1 MAAFIF
7 PSTKFLKTMS
17 TRISVRG
24 TVLVRP
30 GLRYFPRLHSL
41 ATKRKERVQTEQA
54 PLTVEQLDTL
64 LEQSNIEEGPVQ
76 DSRPV
81 FWSSHFSVIEFLKSK
96 FTFSDRLRGLV
107 LLNVMTLI
115 MSTNFVVVK
124 DAQTTIDPFS
134 FSAARFVVAAIPFLP
149 FITKTRPDRQ
159 TIIAGLEI
167 GLWSTLGYLTQGL
180 GLLTTDASRVSFLSA
195 LTVILVPFIVGLS
208 GKGVSKLAWVSAGL
222 ALFGVSLLSGS
233 GGGDELTSIGGGFS
247 IGDMFSLASAAFI
260 ALQVVRTE
268 HYSRLLP
275 SKNCLSLL
283 GLSMLSVASLS
294 TLMTGIMH
302 AEVIKE
308 SITGILQSPDSLSME
323 SVISSFSFVPG
334 KALLYTGLISTD
346 VVLLIELLALKVRYL
361 RKLRG
366 DFCCVFRMLIQQMQL

>member
-1 MAAFIF
+1 MAAFIL
-7 PSTKFLKTMS
+7 PSTKFLMTMS
-17 TRISVRG
+17 TRVSLRT

-30 GLRYFPRLHSL
+30 GLRYYPRLHSL
-41 ATKRKERVQTEQA
+41 ATERKERVPTDRA
-54 PLTVEQLDTL
+54 PLTVEHLDTL
-64 LEQSNIEEGPVQ
+64 LEESSIDEVPVRE
-76 DSRPV
+76 SRPV
-81 FWSSHFSVIEFLKSK
+81 VWSSHFDVIGFLKSK
-96 FTFSDRLRGLV
+96 FAFSDRMKGLV

-159 TIIAGLEI
+159 TMIAGLEI

-195 LTVILVPFIVGLS
+195 LTVILVPFIVGIS
-208 GKGVSKLAWVSAGL
+208 GKGVSKLAWVSAGI

-233 GGGDELTSIGGGFS
+233 GGDGLTSNTGFS
-247 IGDMFSLASAAFI
+247 IGDVFSLSSAAFI

-294 TLMTGIMH
+294 TLMTGILH

-323 SVISSFSFVPG
+323 SIISSFSFVPG
-334 KALLYTGLISTD
+334 KALIYTGLISTD
-346 VVLLIELLALKVRYL
+346 VVLLIELLALKVRSL
-361 RKLRG
+361 EVPG
-366 DFCCVFRMLIQQMQL
+366 MITVFSGCCLD